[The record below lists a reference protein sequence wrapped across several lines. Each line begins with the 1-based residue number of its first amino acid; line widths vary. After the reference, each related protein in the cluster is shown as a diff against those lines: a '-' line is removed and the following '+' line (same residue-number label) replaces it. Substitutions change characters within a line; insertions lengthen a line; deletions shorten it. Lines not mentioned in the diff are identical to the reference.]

1 MNAVQTF
8 KITKEFDDLVA
19 VNGVD
24 LEIQKGELFSLLGPN
39 GAGKTTT
46 IRMLCCLLKPTSGT
60 ASVLGY
66 DIAKEPFKVK
76 KLIGKRTLER
86 TTGDDGAHGKV

>member
-8 KITKEFDDLVA
+8 KLTKKFDGLVA
-19 VNGVD
+19 VNDID
-24 LEIQKGELFSLLGPN
+24 LEINKGELFSLLGPN

-60 ASVLGY
+60 ASIHPGPRSPGKKDYLGIY
-66 DIAKEPFKVK
+66 SRV
-76 KLIGKRTLER
+76 
-86 TTGDDGAHGKV
+86 